1 MNRTEHHGLPQWE
14 EQDRILRTDFNEA
27 NAAVD
32 AALHALDTDTAAL
45 QADTWKKEQTLAAAT
60 RLLYSL
66 AAGAAP
72 DAAFVKLA
80 AVLPWTLVK
89 EYRAAGAYTWTAPD
103 LFGGRSYRVGVYMVG
118 GGGSGGVV
126 KGTQVATGGAAGY
139 AKNLMLTVKPGQK
152 IPLVVGA
159 GGAAS
164 SAAGKT
170 GGTTS
175 FNAVTVFGGE
185 GGKTGSD
192 TYGADGASGG
202 QGSDASHLR
211 TNKTRILYGGT
222 AAMCGVVSSSSIARF
237 RQGGESQPT
246 RESQNRFDPGMVTL
260 CAGGFSGT
268 EVGAETITA
277 MPDGTKGG
285 SGKQISSAAD
295 SLTGESATGNGN
307 GGGAASNLASSAAGT
322 LASGAGSP
330 GMVLIYAKAV

>member
-32 AALHALDTDTAAL
+32 AALHALDADTAAL

-103 LFGGRSYRVGVYMVG
+103 LFGGKSYRVGVYMVG
-118 GGGSGGVV
+118 GGGSGGAARGSSTV
-126 KGTQVATGGAAGY
+126 TGGAAGY
-139 AKNLMLTVKPGQK
+139 AKNLTLTVTPGQN
-152 IPLVVGA
+152 IPVVVGA
-159 GGAAS
+159 GGAAAIVNAS
-164 SAAGKT
+164 TAGAGALAGKT
-170 GGTTS
+170 GGTTA
-175 FNAVTVFGGE
+175 FNGTTVFGG
-185 GGKTGSD
+185 GGGLIQTSQDVG
-192 TYGADGASGG
+192 GASGG
-202 QGSDASHLR
+202 QGSDACTGNHYTDR
-211 TNKTRILYGGT
+211 VLYAGAPVISVGALTGGL
-222 AAMCGVVSSSSIARF
+222 
-237 RQGGESQPT
+237 SQPA
-246 RESQNRFDPGMVTL
+246 RVSQNQFDPSMVSL
-260 CAGGFSGT
+260 CAGGNQY
-268 EVGAETITA
+268 ETMAA

-285 SGKQISSAAD
+285 DGAAGYANAG
-295 SLTGESATGNGN
+295 SIIAGSATGNGN
-307 GGGAASNLASSAAGT
+307 GGGAVQNANSGGIGSGYT
-322 LASGAGSP
+322 VQSGAGSP